1 MNYGQSIEGLSSHD
15 LANLI
20 GISFRQIDFW
30 VTKGYLPSV
39 QSMGSGNYRRWEL
52 SDVVRLSKIAAL
64 VQIGFLPERAIALLD
79 AEVQP

>member
-1 MNYGQSIEGLSSHD
+1 MNYSHSTEGLSSHD

-39 QSMGSGNYRRWEL
+39 QKMGQGNYRRWEL
-52 SDVVRLSKIAAL
+52 ADVVRLSKIAAL
-64 VQIGFLPERAIALLD
+64 VQIGFLPQRAIELLD
-79 AEVQP
+79 AEVDR